1 MHRSSELVGVMFGT
15 ALNIAVPE
23 SVSVRA
29 IAALVTWLVVFSFC
43 ATKAARDEVTTSRAI
58 RMKVSANADSWIA
71 RLLGERPRRRCTCT
85 TVDRGPF
92 GLIPR
97 YRATGLVT

>member
-1 MHRSSELVGVMFGT
+1 MHRSSELVGVMLGT

-23 SVSVRA
+23 SVSVSA

-43 ATKAARDEVTTSRAI
+43 ATKAARDDVTTSRAI
-58 RMKVSANADSWIA
+58 RMKVSAKADSWIA
-71 RLLGERPRRRCTCT
+71 RLLRERPRRGCACT

-92 GLIPR
+92 ELIPL
-97 YRATGLVT
+97 YRASDPIT